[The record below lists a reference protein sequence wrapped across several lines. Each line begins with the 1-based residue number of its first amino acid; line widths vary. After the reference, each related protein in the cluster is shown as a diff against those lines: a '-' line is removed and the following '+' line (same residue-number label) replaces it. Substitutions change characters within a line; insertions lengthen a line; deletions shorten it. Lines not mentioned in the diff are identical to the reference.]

1 MKDFVVLKLEVEQMR
16 HAMVAAIAQKH
27 SDIEYYINKACDDF
41 IASGRMEKEISDQM
55 QRVFAEEI
63 KNYFSY
69 GEGNLAI
76 TEAIKAGFKKH
87 PKGKPK

>member
-1 MKDFVVLKLEVEQMR
+1 
-16 HAMVAAIAQKH
+16 
-27 SDIEYYINKACDDF
+27 
-41 IASGRMEKEISDQM
+41 M